1 MKKILL
7 RNLPKV
13 DIILKNKEIENM
25 GKSVDYYTFLSC
37 IKKSINQMRDEILKT
52 EDEEKLKLLG
62 EDLEENIIKNILASV
77 EKEKRKKI
85 QRVFNGSG
93 TILHTNLGR
102 SVFSKKIG
110 EKIGE
115 ILSSYNNLEYNIEE
129 GKRGSRYK
137 NLENLIS
144 QVVGSES
151 ALVVNNNAGAVI
163 LCLNEFSKNKNT
175 IISRGELVEIGG
187 SFRVP
192 EIIKFSGANLLE
204 VGATNIT
211 HLDDYERNIDEE
223 TGVLLKVHTSNYKIK
238 GFTQE
243 VDLKDLVKLGRDKN
257 KLVIEDIGSGNL
269 VEFSKY
275 GIVSEPTVMKSLE
288 AGVDLVT
295 FSGDKLLGG
304 CQAGIIVGKKQL
316 IDRLKKNQFLR
327 AIRVDKITIALLEEL
342 FTNYLD
348 EREAI
353 KNIPTLRM
361 IIEKVEEVEERAI
374 KLSNILK
381 EKGIKNKV
389 IETKATIGGGS
400 MPDEEIKSFGIEF
413 IFERKISPNRLEEY
427 FRKNKISI
435 IGRIE
440 DNRYFLDMKTIFL
453 DDIDELAQNIQDIFL
468 ERGLVWK
475 I

>member
-37 IKKSINQMRDEILKT
+37 IKKSINQMREEILKT
-52 EDEEKLKLLG
+52 EDEEKLRLLG
-62 EDLEENIIKNILASV
+62 ENLEENIIKNILSLV

-115 ILSSYNNLEYNIEE
+115 ILSSYNNLEYDIEE

-243 VDLKDLVKLGRDKN
+243 VDLKELVKLGKDKN

-304 CQAGIIVGKKQL
+304 CQAGIIVGKKEL

-361 IIEKVEEVEERAI
+361 ITEKVEDVEERAI
-374 KLSNILK
+374 RLSNIL
-381 EKGIKNKV
+381 EERGIKNKV

-413 IFERKISPNRLEEY
+413 LFNKKISPNRLEEY

-468 ERGLVWK
+468 ERGLV
-475 I
+475 

>member
-37 IKKSINQMRDEILKT
+37 IKKSINQMREEILKT
-52 EDEEKLKLLG
+52 EDEEKLRLLG
-62 EDLEENIIKNILASV
+62 ENLEENIIKNILSLV

-115 ILSSYNNLEYNIEE
+115 ILSSYNNLEYDIEE

-211 HLDDYERNIDEE
+211 HLDDYKRNVDEE

-243 VDLKDLVKLGRDKN
+243 VDLKELVKLGKDKN

-304 CQAGIIVGKKQL
+304 CQAGIIVGKKEL

-361 IIEKVEEVEERAI
+361 ITEKVEDVEERAI
-374 KLSNILK
+374 RLSNIL
-381 EKGIKNKV
+381 EERGIKNKV

>member
-13 DIILKNKEIENM
+13 DIILKNKEIEKI

-37 IKKSINQMRDEILKT
+37 IKKSINNMREEILKS
-52 EDEEKLKLLG
+52 EDEEKLKLLN
-62 EDLEENIIKNILASV
+62 ENLEENIIKNILSLV

-115 ILSSYNNLEYNIEE
+115 ILSSYNNLEYDIEE

-137 NLENLIS
+137 NLENLIN

-151 ALVVNNNAGAVI
+151 ALVVNNNAGAVL
-163 LCLNEFSKNKNT
+163 LCLNEFSKDKNA

-192 EIIKFSGANLLE
+192 EIIKFSGAKLLE
-204 VGATNIT
+204 IGATNIT
-211 HLDDYERNIDEE
+211 HLEDYEKNIDDE

-238 GFTQE
+238 GFTE
-243 VDLKDLVKLGRDKN
+243 NVNLKDLVKLGREKN

-269 VEFSKY
+269 IEFSKY

-304 CQAGIIVGKKQL
+304 CQAGIIAGKKVL

-342 FTNYLD
+342 FTAYLD
-348 EREAI
+348 EREAV

-361 IIEKVEEVEERAI
+361 ITEKVEDVKERAI
-374 KLSNILK
+374 KLSNFLI
-381 EKGIKNKV
+381 EKGIQNK
-389 IETKATIGGGS
+389 IIKTKATIGGGS
-400 MPDEEIKSFGIEF
+400 MPDEEIESFGIEF
-413 IFERKISPNRLEEY
+413 IFNKKVSPNKLEEY
-427 FRKNKISI
+427 FRKNKIAI

-440 DNRYFLDMKTIFL
+440 NNRYFLDMKTIFL
-453 DDIDELAQNIQDIFL
+453 DDIDELAENIKEIFL
-468 ERGLVWK
+468 RRGIL
-475 I
+475 

>member
-13 DIILKNKEIENM
+13 DIILKNKEIKNM

-37 IKKSINQMRDEILKT
+37 IKKSINQMREEILKT
-52 EDEEKLKLLG
+52 EDEEKLRLLG
-62 EDLEENIIKNILASV
+62 EKLEESIIKNILSSV

-115 ILSSYNNLEYNIEE
+115 ILSSYNNLEYDIEE

-238 GFTQE
+238 GFTQG
-243 VDLKDLVKLGRDKN
+243 VDLKDLVTLGKEKN

-288 AGVDLVT
+288 AGVDIVT

-304 CQAGIIVGKKQL
+304 CQAGIIVGKKEL

-342 FTNYLD
+342 FTSYLD

-361 IIEKVEEVEERAI
+361 ITEKVEDVEERAI
-374 KLSNILK
+374 KLSNSLNK
-381 EKGIKNKV
+381 RGIKNKV

-400 MPDEEIKSFGIEF
+400 MPDEELKSFGIEF
-413 IFERKISPNRLEEY
+413 LFNKKISPNRLEEY
-427 FRKNKISI
+427 LRKNKISI

-453 DDIDELAQNIQDIFL
+453 DDIDELAENIQDIFL
-468 ERGLVWK
+468 ERGLV
-475 I
+475 

>member
-37 IKKSINQMRDEILKT
+37 IKKSINQMREEILKT
-52 EDEEKLKLLG
+52 EDEEKLRLLG
-62 EDLEENIIKNILASV
+62 ENLEENIIKNILSLV

-115 ILSSYNNLEYNIEE
+115 ILSSYNNLEYDIEE

-144 QVVGSES
+144 QVVRSES

-243 VDLKDLVKLGRDKN
+243 VDLKELVKLGKDKN

-304 CQAGIIVGKKQL
+304 CQAGIIVGKKEL

-361 IIEKVEEVEERAI
+361 ITEKVEDVEERAI
-374 KLSNILK
+374 RLSNIL
-381 EKGIKNKV
+381 EERGIKNKV

-453 DDIDELAQNIQDIFL
+453 DDIDELAQNIQELFL
-468 ERGLVWK
+468 ERGILWK

>member
-468 ERGLVWK
+468 ERGLV
-475 I
+475 